1 MMAAGDMMIEIMLNG
16 EAHSLPAGCNMQQLI
31 DKLELTGQ
39 ALAVAV
45 NRQVVP
51 RASWQQRIFQ
61 ANDRVE
67 IVRAIGGG

>member
-1 MMAAGDMMIEIMLNG
+1 MTIEIMLNG
-16 EAHSLPAGCNMQQLI
+16 ETKSLPQGQNVQNLI
-31 DKLELTGQ
+31 DSLGLTGQ

-51 RASWQQRIFQ
+51 RALWQQKMLQAQDRI
-61 ANDRVE
+61 E

>member
-1 MMAAGDMMIEIMLNG
+1 MAMKIILNG
-16 EAHSLPAGCNMQQLI
+16 EEKSFPKNLNVKSLVENLGYS
-31 DKLELTGQ
+31 GQ

-51 RASWQQRIFQ
+51 RAFWQ
-61 ANDRVE
+61 DRVLQEQDKVE